1 MPEQFETS
9 ADKARA
15 ASEARRQAA
24 AKSAAARRAAQA
36 RSDASPTRP
45 APAPAVAVQ
54 ATPRS
59 EPAPMAVEA
68 RNTEAELDSLCE
80 IVERNPEA
88 LGADTNS
95 VRQLCRDRRH
105 ALSTQGKGALPGKS
119 SGNARGNG
127 GTSGNGGKSADAN
140 GREAARQRRAELSR
154 KGRGESAVSRPSGR
168 VRPPAPAKVEIGT
181 TLTGLAVSGTQ
192 VERTTRV
199 TGNEPGTCRAITGT
213 EYIGSEQFETFCG
226 ERPAPSPAKVGA
238 SATSRGQWVSG
249 TEIGRSPK
257 VTGDEPGSC
266 KPVTGTEYLGSERF
280 DQFCQT
286 KGLQPRPEKVVA
298 GTTARKGLTITG
310 ADEARVSPAASRATG
325 LEAGAKRGITG
336 SQYAD
341 EGVSRLTINGPS
353 KVALTHT
360 YAGRPVSGTEVGRS
374 NRVTGD
380 EAGSCRAISGT
391 EYLSNE
397 QFQSICQSRPE
408 PAPAKVGQ
416 DLSRG
421 GERITGNLVDRSE
434 RVTGNEPGAC
444 QRLTGSQY
452 GQPSLCGGAP
462 DKVSAMRTLAGRAL
476 TGTLVNHGPKLSGD
490 EHGVCQPVTGTEYYG
505 REQYQGYC
513 EGTPAPAAAKVGVSQ
528 TARGQRVSGTLLGHA
543 RQVTGDEPGSG
554 LAISGTPYAGREPA
568 AGEQPGCGC
577 GCGCG
582 ESRATPARAALTPP
596 RYQAPAD
603 RPLPVAAQWP
613 EPAARPV
620 DFSIVSP
627 AREAG
632 GRITGNA
639 YGGGGR
645 ITGPVNMAS
654 GLVSGTPE
662 FRYRD
667 EAGQMPVAPQP
678 AAPQAMRITGEGRED
693 GTRIT
698 GDDWARGGRVT
709 GTEGRWAQ
717 GRNLT
722 LRGETRAM
730 MAGAWSNKEMER
742 PEAPPPSKVTGSS
755 GNSGKG
761 AMVTLSGGARG

>member
-15 ASEARRQAA
+15 AGEARRQAA
-24 AKSAAARRAAQA
+24 AKSAAARRVAQA
-36 RSDASPTRP
+36 KAGKRDTADVSPSR
-45 APAPAVAVQ
+45 PAPAVAVQ
-54 ATPRS
+54 ATPRP
-59 EPAPMAVEA
+59 EPLPSAQTG
-68 RNTEAELDSLCE
+68 RGEAELDSLCE

-88 LGADTNS
+88 LGADASS

-105 ALSTQGKGALPGKS
+105 ALSTQGKSALPGKS
-119 SGNARGNG
+119 GGNSSARGNG
-127 GTSGNGGKSADAN
+127 GNGGKSADSN

-154 KGRGESAVSRPSGR
+154 KGRGEATVSRPSGR

-181 TLTGLAVSGTQ
+181 TLTGLAVTGTQ

-213 EYIGSEQFETFCG
+213 EYIGNEQFDTFCG

-249 TEIGRSPK
+249 TEIGRSLK

-286 KGLQPRPEKVVA
+286 KGLQQRPEKVVA
-298 GTTARKGLTITG
+298 GTTERKGLTITG
-310 ADEARVSPAASRATG
+310 ADEARANRTTG
-325 LEAGAKRGITG
+325 VEAGAKRGITG

-397 QFQSICQSRPE
+397 QFHSICQTRPE
-408 PAPAKVGQ
+408 PAPAKVGL

-421 GERITGNLVDRSE
+421 GERITGNLVDRTE

-462 DKVSAMRTLAGRAL
+462 EKVSAMRTLAGRAL
-476 TGTLVNHGPKLSGD
+476 TGTLVNHGPKMSGD

-528 TARGQRVSGTLLGHA
+528 TGRGQRVSGTPLGHA
-543 RQVTGDEPGSG
+543 RQVTGDEPGSA
-554 LAISGTPYAGREPA
+554 LAISGTPYAGREQA
-568 AGEQPGCGC
+568 AGAPTECGC

-582 ESRATPARAALTPP
+582 ESRATPARAVLTPP

-603 RPLPVAAQWP
+603 RPMPAAAHWP
-613 EPAARPV
+613 EPAPRPA

-632 GRITGNA
+632 DRITGNA

-645 ITGPVNMAS
+645 ITGPVNMAA

-662 FRYRD
+662 FRYRE
-667 EAGQMPVAPQP
+667 EAGQMPAAPQP
-678 AAPQAMRITGEGRED
+678 TAPQAMRITGEGRED

-730 MAGAWSNKEMER
+730 MAGAWSNKELER

-761 AMVTLSGGARG
+761 AMITLSGGARG

>member
-1 MPEQFETS
+1 MPEQIETS
-9 ADKARA
+9 ADKSRA

-36 RSDASPTRP
+36 KAGQRDAVDASSSRP
-45 APAPAVAVQ
+45 APVPALAVQ
-54 ATPRS
+54 ATPRPEPLPSAEAGRS
-59 EPAPMAVEA
+59 ES
-68 RNTEAELDSLCE
+68 ELDSLCE
-80 IVERNPEA
+80 IVERNPGA
-88 LGADTNS
+88 LGAHANS

-105 ALSTQGKGALPGKS
+105 ALSTQGKSALPGKTGA
-119 SGNARGNG
+119 SGR
-127 GTSGNGGKSADAN
+127 SNGGKPADAN

-154 KGRGESAVSRPSGR
+154 NGRGETTASRPSGR
-168 VRPPAPAKVEIGT
+168 LRPPAPAKVEIGT
-181 TLTGLAVSGTQ
+181 TLTGLAVTGTQ

-213 EYIGSEQFETFCG
+213 EYIGGEQFDTFCG
-226 ERPAPSPAKVGA
+226 ERPTPSPAKVGT

-249 TEIGRSPK
+249 TEIGRSLK

-286 KGLQPRPEKVVA
+286 KGLQQRPEKVVA
-298 GTTARKGLTITG
+298 GTTERKGLSITG
-310 ADEARVSPAASRATG
+310 ADEARVSQAANRATG
-325 LEAGAKRGITG
+325 MEAGAKRGITG

-341 EGVSRLTINGPS
+341 EGVARLTINGPS

-374 NRVTGD
+374 TRVTGD
-380 EAGSCRAISGT
+380 EAGSCRTISGT

-397 QFQSICQSRPE
+397 QFHSLCQTRPE
-408 PAPAKVGQ
+408 PAPAKVGVDQ
-416 DLSRG
+416 SRG
-421 GERITGNLVDRSE
+421 GERITGNLVDRTE

-444 QRLTGSQY
+444 RRLTGSQY

-462 DKVSAMRTLAGRAL
+462 EKVSAMRTLAGRAL
-476 TGTLVNHGPKLSGD
+476 TGTLVNHGPKMSGD

-505 REQYQGYC
+505 REQYQGFC
-513 EGTPAPAAAKVGVSQ
+513 SGTPAPAAAKVGVSQ
-528 TARGQRVSGTLLGHA
+528 TWQGQRVSGTLLGHS
-543 RQVTGDEPGSG
+543 RQVTGDEPGST
-554 LAISGTPYAGREPA
+554 LAISGTPYAGREQA
-568 AGEQPGCGC
+568 GGEQT

-582 ESRATPARAALTPP
+582 ESRATPTRAALTLP
-596 RYQAPAD
+596 RYQAPND
-603 RPLPVAAQWP
+603 RPMPVAMQRP
-613 EPAARPV
+613 EAAPRPA

-627 AREAG
+627 AREASD
-632 GRITGNA
+632 RITGNA
-639 YGGGGR
+639 YGGSGR
-645 ITGPVNMAS
+645 ITGPVNMAA

-667 EAGQMPVAPQP
+667 EAGSVQAIAPASQP
-678 AAPQAMRITGEGRED
+678 DAPQAMRITGEGRED

-698 GDDWARGGRVT
+698 GDNWARGGRVT

-730 MAGAWSNKEMER
+730 MAGAWSNKELER